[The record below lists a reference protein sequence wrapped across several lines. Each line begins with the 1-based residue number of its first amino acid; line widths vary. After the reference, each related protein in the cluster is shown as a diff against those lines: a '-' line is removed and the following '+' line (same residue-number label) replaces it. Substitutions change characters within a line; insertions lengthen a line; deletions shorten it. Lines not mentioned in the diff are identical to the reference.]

1 MWVTNQTRAL
11 RSSDFVNHWYDYRL
25 NWMTQSTTTIIND
38 YSLLTNMLSAHS
50 VIRALPIIVYN
61 NYCALYSLITIQQG
75 LVPLQKN
82 YSLLMFE
89 FILGVCFIFLGKWV
103 GRKAVTVALLQ
114 WWLSPMSNET
124 LDLKSLKVVA
134 SLYHVYTTYMY

>member
-1 MWVTNQTRAL
+1 
-11 RSSDFVNHWYDYRL
+11 
-25 NWMTQSTTTIIND
+25 
-38 YSLLTNMLSAHS
+38 
-50 VIRALPIIVYN
+50 
-61 NYCALYSLITIQQG
+61 
-75 LVPLQKN
+75 
-82 YSLLMFE
+82 MFE

-134 SLYHVYTTYMY
+134 SLYHVYTINVQVLKSIAIAIVEYYPYDTE